1 MPWVW
6 GGLPKKSTVW
16 GGGGY
21 STAPALHRKVRCCAS
36 LPLLGLILNLGTV
49 GTSCRVTGSCTAM
62 IMKLN

>member
-16 GGGGY
+16 GGGVY
-21 STAPALHRKVRCCAS
+21 STAPALYRKVRCCAS
-36 LPLLGLILNLGTV
+36 PLGIPWILNLGTV